1 MKALIELR
9 EEFVKISK
17 SNAFTGS
24 MPIWYIIIQ
33 KVNDKIS
40 EVACE
45 SLKEAGY

>member
-9 EEFVKISK
+9 EEFVKIAS
-17 SNAFTGS
+17 SGDYFGA